1 MRPLEEVES
10 SEKKIPRQDEMCR
23 RFPVGMPVKGEG
35 EKAGP
40 GKGVSDRD
48 AG

>member
-10 SEKKIPRQDEMCR
+10 SEKIPRQDEMCR

-35 EKAGP
+35 EEAGP
-40 GKGVSDRD
+40 GEGVSDRD